1 MRQLLTLLALAT
13 GCVGLACAESFSGTL
28 LDASCYA
35 QNQQNQQNQQTMQTC
50 APTSSTSSFAIQVAG
65 KVYQL
70 DSNGNTKAAEAMK
83 SRADRSANPNS
94 TTTSSVVASVTGT
107 REGDTINVQTINVQ

>member
-28 LDASCYA
+28 LDATCYA
-35 QNQQNQQNQQTMQTC
+35 QQQSQPNQQTNMQSC
-50 APTSSTSSFAIQVAG
+50 APTSSTSSFAISVSG
-65 KVYQL
+65 KVYTL
-70 DSNGNTKAAEAMK
+70 DSDGNTKAAEAMK

-94 TTTSSVVASVTGT
+94 PTTAAIAATVTGKK
-107 REGDTINVQTINVQ
+107 EGDTIKVETINVQ